1 MLVVI
6 SNKFRRLLLYVLIY
20 DAEKNYTVSIS
31 NTDKDSLVDV
41 LLEKA
46 SLFNVTKIAVSLSWF
61 YFSNLS
67 GIANSIIRQVP
78 EKAEYKIAS
87 YKISGNFFEKIS
99 FYKGNISARMLFC
112 L

>member
-46 SLFNVTKIAVSLSWF
+46 SLFNVTKIAASLFWF

-87 YKISGNFFEKIS
+87 YKIIGNFFEKIS